1 MKTSIIKRVPN
12 CYYFQI
18 AEDYKAICLY
28 ESAGKI
34 KCNDCAATLLSLYEN
49 IVNSRITA
57 RVKNPETFPASSS
70 YIQKCL
76 LGHYSEKTIYNA
88 NEFLINEGFVK
99 IDRQKTDKENNLPNL
114 ITLNID
120 NVNYMLNEYGKIKV
134 GKNYGTPTVILRN
147 PYRNFTEGGTVN
159 LRTEISIKK
168 LDKEIIKETLSH
180 SENFNFEKKQ
190 NDIPLIDKL
199 NEKEKPATITK
210 NEISGNEINYDK
222 FVERVRELVQL
233 DNPVKVKIYVS
244 NMGVRPAHERAA
256 EILEAEF
263 KRYAA
268 QRFANGS
275 QYPLNSTQE
284 RFMEWLEKNSN
295 VGYPDFNKWTLS
307 TLAIQNAAAMM
318 KDKPAKVQAQEKKV
332 NTGGF
337 SQLIKK

>member
-12 CYYFQI
+12 CFYFQI

-168 LDKEIIKETLSH
+168 LDKEIIKDTPSH

-190 NDIPLIDKL
+190 NDISLIDKL
-199 NEKEKPATITK
+199 NEKEKPAAISK

-233 DNPVKVKIYVS
+233 DNEEKRRRYIT
-244 NMGVRPAHERAA
+244 NMGVKPSNEKAN
-256 EILEAEF
+256 EILQEEF

-268 QRFANGS
+268 KRFGDGCNFPLNNNHERLMKWLDDSSRVGFSDFNLWTCS
-275 QYPLNSTQE
+275 QYA
-284 RFMEWLEKNSN
+284 
-295 VGYPDFNKWTLS
+295 V
-307 TLAIQNAAAMM
+307 QNAAAMM
-318 KDKPAKVQAQEKKV
+318 KDKPAMVQEKKG